1 MIRSR
6 GWSGVGWGGSER
18 EREIASA
25 AVTNEK
31 PRYLGGVRG
40 TQRNAAGLLATV
52 VSYKA
57 FAEFFV
63 FAVTLA
69 ALIANAFTTFR
80 VLALAG
86 FAVVSFDAL
95 AIFFPIAVTL
105 VTLMANVLAA
115 FGVLAF
121 AAEIPGFAALSLH
134 AFPVFFAVAVALTAL
149 TAHVLAVLRTLT
161 FLDFRDD
168 AISGRG
174 NRWCLKSG
182 RWRRSQCECRQGE
195 GETKAY

>member
-1 MIRSR
+1 MS
-6 GWSGVGWGGSER
+6 
-18 EREIASA
+18 
-25 AVTNEK
+25 
-31 PRYLGGVRG
+31 YY
-40 TQRNAAGLLATV
+40 
-52 VSYKA
+52 YKA
-57 FAEFFV
+57 LAEFF
-63 FAVTLA
+63 AVRMTLA
-69 ALIANAFTTFR
+69 AFIARTFTALRAF
-80 VLALAG
+80 ALARL
-86 FAVVSFDAL
+86 AVVPFDAL

-149 TAHVLAVLRTLT
+149 TAHVLAVLRALIAIT

-168 AISGRG
+168 AVSGRG
-174 NRWCLKSG
+174 NRWRLKSG
-182 RWRRSQCECRQGE
+182 RWLRSQCECRLGE

>member
-1 MIRSR
+1 M
-6 GWSGVGWGGSER
+6 
-18 EREIASA
+18 
-25 AVTNEK
+25 
-31 PRYLGGVRG
+31 
-40 TQRNAAGLLATV
+40 
-52 VSYKA
+52 SYKA

-121 AAEIPGFAALSLH
+121 AAEIPGFAAFSLH

-149 TAHVLAVLRTLT
+149 TAHVLAVLRAHIAIT

-168 AISGRG
+168 AVSGRG
-174 NRWCLKSG
+174 NRWRLKSG
-182 RWRRSQCECRQGE
+182 RWLRSQCECRQGE